1 MNGKGDKWRGGWTP
15 QYAENHNKI
24 FGGKMNEEVPAKMY
38 LEMWLSEQITP
49 GEWIDILK
57 ENTEV
62 NNYYQN
68 YMTAKKRQEKAEE
81 EYENNN
87 NDDENN

>member
-38 LEMWLSEQITP
+38 LEMWLSEQIPTQDWL
-49 GEWIDILK
+49 EILK
-57 ENTEV
+57 ERSDVKEL
-62 NNYYQN
+62 YHEHLE
-68 YMTAKKRQEKAEE
+68 KKNVEL
-81 EYENNN
+81 
-87 NDDENN
+87 